1 MSDASMN
8 ENTTVASSGVA
19 THQPLHILRE
29 AREAQ
34 GVHLAVLS
42 VAMKVSV
49 KKFEALEA
57 GRFEELPGFTFA
69 RALAASACRHLKID
83 PEPVLAQIPLAES
96 PRLGY
101 AETSMDTPFHSPS
114 VTGNRSVVWLS
125 RPAALV
131 AAALL
136 VGVLLLVFWP
146 KTKPSDLAPA
156 AQPSADVLVSSPEP
170 AQGGNAVASASPAAA
185 PVPSTQVVASAAR
198 AAQAVPPPVAATPS
212 TPATPATPASGA
224 LKTVSAET
232 SQMSIRATSESWV
245 EVSGTGGAVL
255 LRRLLKTGEVVSF
268 ASPLP
273 YNVLLGRVDAAEVT
287 VRGQR
292 FDTAPFARNSVARF
306 EVK

>member
-1 MSDASMN
+1 MN

-170 AQGGNAVASASPAAA
+170 AQGGMLL
-185 PVPSTQVVASAAR
+185 PVPRLRLPLYRQHRWSHRLR
-198 AAQAVPPPVAATPS
+198 A
-212 TPATPATPASGA
+212 
-224 LKTVSAET
+224 
-232 SQMSIRATSESWV
+232 
-245 EVSGTGGAVL
+245 L
-255 LRRLLKTGEVVSF
+255 LRRCHPPW
-268 ASPLP
+268 PLHHLRQP
-273 YNVLLGRVDAAEVT
+273 RQPRQHLAL
-287 VRGQR
+287 
-292 FDTAPFARNSVARF
+292 
-306 EVK
+306 